1 LKSAL
6 SRRARYPL
14 PPLRFSVV
22 SFQPGDVRVEI
33 EGKPYRLRLTLGAL
47 AEISDRLFAPSP
59 RALSGVLRA
68 LTSEQT
74 RVLLSCLSCPPL
86 EADGSAVTIADTE
99 LKQLLPDICRVFE
112 TAFLQE

>member
-1 LKSAL
+1 M
-6 SRRARYPL
+6 
-14 PPLRFSVV
+14 